1 LAPAL
6 HAPAARRVV
15 LAVATCAGAGLVP
28 AIPGTCGAALG
39 VALFLL
45 FAPAPLW
52 LLALTWLG
60 LLALGTWAADV
71 AGRLYEREDDARIV
85 IDEVVGQLLALSPLL
100 TPLLDANYW
109 SVVTAFVLFRS
120 FDIGKMGPVGWVERR
135 VRGGLGVMLDDL
147 VAGALSAVILLLL
160 GRFTPLWP
168 S

>member
-1 LAPAL
+1 
-6 HAPAARRVV
+6 VV

-52 LLALTWLG
+52 LLALSWLS

-109 SVVTAFVLFRS
+109 SVATAFVLFRS

-135 VRGGLGVMLDDL
+135 VRGGLGVNL
-147 VAGALSAVILLLL
+147 AGAGPL
-160 GRFTPLWP
+160 LWP
-168 S
+168 FPAAARAFAARHSRFLCRAGPSHAAFQ